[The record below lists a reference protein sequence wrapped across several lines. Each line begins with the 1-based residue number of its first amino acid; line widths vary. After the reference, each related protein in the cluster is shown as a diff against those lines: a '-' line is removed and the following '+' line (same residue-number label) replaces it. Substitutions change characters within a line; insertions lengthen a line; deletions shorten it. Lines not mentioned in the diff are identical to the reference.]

1 MKIAKGDDDR
11 SNIPKEFAVFHIN
24 GTGFTANITLTQP
37 DGSNPFEVPEHQGTQ
52 KFVDGKYY
60 YFEGSIPKPDG
71 GFDHIQ
77 NVYHLSSDRERFVSH
92 GMFNNQLNSVGVGKV
107 TGEDSLKW
115 TGRVVMDNPVQGTS
129 IMTFTGSERCS
140 KEKFEFS
147 GTAYLN
153 GEPWFKR
160 NEVFTKQ

>member
-1 MKIAKGDDDR
+1 
-11 SNIPKEFAVFHIN
+11 
-24 GTGFTANITLTQP
+24 
-37 DGSNPFEVPEHQGTQ
+37 
-52 KFVDGKYY
+52 FVDGKYY

-147 GTAYLN
+147 DTGYLN

-160 NEVFTKQ
+160 NGIFMKQ